1 MRDVTAYLDPIVWE
15 NELWDYVFFGVS
27 LES

>member
-1 MRDVTAYLDPIVWE
+1 MIDETLQLDRIAFE

-27 LES
+27 LEP